1 MEFHFQNT
9 SLFFVK
15 RYLISFNLNLAQLVS
30 ATNLISPKKLKTAVC
45 VDTYLSMYA
54 LVGVLKNIKIK
65 ITRKFPIL

>member
-45 VDTYLSMYA
+45 VDTYLCMLL
-54 LVGVLKNIKIK
+54 LVY
-65 ITRKFPIL
+65 